1 MLPSDPT
8 SAHSSDPRRD
18 ARRNRGD
25 RWIIV
30 GLFVVLV
37 VVVAAQMLL
46 WQHDNAPGAQ
56 GLAPARWPTA
66 SRIARTPGRPTLVMF
81 VHPRCPCT
89 RAALAELR
97 TAMSALEGRVVARV
111 LVARPDGVDASWT
124 RGDLWDSAASIPGV
138 EVAEDPGEREASLF
152 AAATSGQVVLYGVD
166 GALLFQGGITGGR
179 GHVGDNDGRLGLVA
193 RVDAAAPQV
202 ARAPVFGCGLFAEV
216 AP

>member
-8 SAHSSDPRRD
+8 LARPSDPRRA
-18 ARRNRGD
+18 ARRARGD
-25 RWIIV
+25 RWIVV
-30 GLFVVLV
+30 GLFAVLAV
-37 VVVAAQMLL
+37 IIVAQALL
-46 WQHDNAPGAQ
+46 WRHDNAPGPQ
-56 GLAPARWPTA
+56 GAAPPRWPAA
-66 SRIARTPGRPTLVMF
+66 SRIACAPGRPTLVMF

-97 TAMSALEGRVVARV
+97 TAMSALEGRVAAHV
-111 LVARPDGVDASWT
+111 LVARPEGVAAAWT

-138 EVAEDPGEREASLF
+138 DVAEDPGEREASLF
-152 AAATSGQVVLYGVD
+152 AAETSGQVVLYGAD

-202 ARAPVFGCGLFAEV
+202 ARAPVFGCGLFAEGT
-216 AP
+216 P